1 MQYESKWY
9 VYILRCADQ
18 TLYTG
23 ITNRLQQRLRA
34 HNAGKGAKYTKGRRP
49 VHLLYWE
56 TCTDKSAAL
65 KREAA
70 IKKMKRAEKL
80 LLCTSAEEKQLF

>member
-1 MQYESKWY
+1 MQCESKWY

-18 TLYTG
+18 TLYIG

-80 LLCTSAEEKQLF
+80 LLCTPAEEKRLF

>member
-9 VYILRCADQ
+9 VYILQCADQ

>member
-1 MQYESKWY
+1 MQCESKWY

-23 ITNRLQQRLRA
+23 ITNRLQQRLHA

>member
-1 MQYESKWY
+1 MQCESKWY

-70 IKKMKRAEKL
+70 IKKMKRA
-80 LLCTSAEEKQLF
+80 

>member
-1 MQYESKWY
+1 MQCESKWY

-23 ITNRLQQRLRA
+23 ITNRLQQRLHA
-34 HNAGKGAKYTKGRRP
+34 HNAGRGAKYTKGRRP

-80 LLCTSAEEKQLF
+80 LLCTSAEEKRLF

>member
-1 MQYESKWY
+1 MQCESKWY

-23 ITNRLQQRLRA
+23 ITNRLQQRLHA

-56 TCTDKSAAL
+56 TCKDKSAAL

>member
-1 MQYESKWY
+1 MQRESKWY

>member
-1 MQYESKWY
+1 MQCESKWY

-23 ITNRLQQRLRA
+23 ITNRLQQRLHA
-34 HNAGKGAKYTKGRRP
+34 HNAGRGAKYTKGRRP

>member
-1 MQYESKWY
+1 MQCESKWY

>member
-1 MQYESKWY
+1 MQCESKWY
-9 VYILRCADQ
+9 VYILQCADQ